1 MPETEPE
8 YLTDTDNLPTVPPA
22 EVAVVN
28 PEGENDTLPPIVQA
42 RVLIWA
48 ENYGA
53 PSAAKAF
60 QITTARVDKIRHN
73 FIAKPDRHPK
83 LVKAVETIRNMDK
96 ERWGDAAHAA
106 RAAAINFISRA
117 SHEADPRDPDMVNA
131 ITNALTV
138 ISEIIAVDRYLDAK
152 ILALGIGGTGSPEG
166 GPMATIDSQPGRHP
180 RAG

>member
-8 YLTDTDNLPTVPPA
+8 YLTDADNLPAVPPA
-22 EVAVVN
+22 EVAVAN

-42 RVLIWA
+42 RILIWA

-53 PSAAKAF
+53 AAAARAF
-60 QITTARVDKIRHN
+60 HVTPKRVDKIRYN
-73 FIAKPDRHPK
+73 FVARAKNHPN
-83 LVKAVETIRNMDK
+83 LVKAVEAIRNMDK

-166 GPMATIDSQPGRHP
+166 GPMVAIDSQPGRHP